1 MKEVVREAV
10 RKEQIVP
17 GKIRVISIF
26 LALIVATVVTTAV
39 VLGDVQRKDRAVQE
53 HLAEEVLRFHVLA
66 NSDSRK
72 DQAVKLE
79 VRDAVLSYLKEVLP
93 EGMDVKETTRWMRE
107 HTEEIRRVAQQK
119 MTDLQMQQTVSVAV
133 TTCYFP
139 DRTYGDVTF
148 PAGNYKTLRIELGE
162 AAGESAKT
170 VQRYIWISRLSD
182 SLLDMVDAKKI
193 GIMQAVDLSFLSE
206 DAQQWVLVAIQET
219 NVVITTQQSAMLKE
233 SDKKGELTFPMVR
246 MMLEKEKTVERK
258 VVIKT
263 ERINNYFPATY
274 SREQIENIIYQLL
287 ENWKSTQ

>member
-1 MKEVVREAV
+1 MKEVVREAVRKAV

-93 EGMDVKETTRWMRE
+93 EGMDVKETTRWMRG
-107 HTEEIRRVAQQK
+107 HTEEIRRVAEQK

-148 PAGNYKTLRIELGE
+148 PAGNYKTLRIVLYPNLCFLDTTNAVLPEKGKQQLKKVLTE
-162 AAGESAKT
+162 EEYSEVTAGSKF
-170 VQRYIWISRLSD
+170 QIRW
-182 SLLDMVDAKKI
+182 
-193 GIMQAVDLSFLSE
+193 FF
-206 DAQQWVLVAIQET
+206 W
-219 NVVITTQQSAMLKE
+219 
-233 SDKKGELTFPMVR
+233 
-246 MMLEKEKTVERK
+246 KEK
-258 VVIKT
+258 
-263 ERINNYFPATY
+263 
-274 SREQIENIIYQLL
+274 
-287 ENWKSTQ
+287 

>member
-107 HTEEIRRVAQQK
+107 HTEEIRRVAEQK

-162 AAGESAKT
+162 AAG
-170 VQRYIWISRLSD
+170 QSRTMHRL
-182 SLLDMVDAKKI
+182 
-193 GIMQAVDLSFLSE
+193 F
-206 DAQQWVLVAIQET
+206 
-219 NVVITTQQSAMLKE
+219 
-233 SDKKGELTFPMVR
+233 
-246 MMLEKEKTVERK
+246 
-258 VVIKT
+258 
-263 ERINNYFPATY
+263 
-274 SREQIENIIYQLL
+274 
-287 ENWKSTQ
+287 

>member
-39 VLGDVQRKDRAVQE
+39 VLGDVQRKDRVVQE

-162 AAGESAKT
+162 AAGHNWWC
-170 VQRYIWISRLSD
+170 VLYLN
-182 SLLDMVDAKKI
+182 LCFLDTTNAVLPEKGKQQLKK
-193 GIMQAVDLSFLSE
+193 VLTEEEYSE
-206 DAQQWVLVAIQET
+206 VTAGSKFQIRW
-219 NVVITTQQSAMLKE
+219 
-233 SDKKGELTFPMVR
+233 FFW
-246 MMLEKEKTVERK
+246 KEK
-258 VVIKT
+258 
-263 ERINNYFPATY
+263 
-274 SREQIENIIYQLL
+274 
-287 ENWKSTQ
+287 